1 MHGLKA
7 VLMACVGRRA
17 FRPLVSAGKREM
29 WQQNPPKSSGVP
41 ASRDW
46 IVPTGMKRMASE
58 HSLHRQTHTLHHAIT
73 FDGCFGI
80 FGAGGVKPAGG
91 SQKRR

>member
-1 MHGLKA
+1 
-7 VLMACVGRRA
+7 
-17 FRPLVSAGKREM
+17 
-29 WQQNPPKSSGVP
+29 
-41 ASRDW
+41 
-46 IVPTGMKRMASE
+46 MASE